1 MINIRIPL
9 LLGDLVNVVAQLEA
23 GHELQYYLND
33 LRSPAIKLAAHYVAQ
48 VPNVLYV
55 CTLIEQSAGLK
66 DLQS

>member
-9 LLGDLVNVVAQLEA
+9 LLGDLVNVVVRLEA

-48 VPNVLYV
+48 VPNVLY
-55 CTLIEQSAGLK
+55 TLIEQSVFLK
-66 DLQS
+66 GFQS